1 MIPLR
6 IIGQDPPVRP
16 RNSQPTGFNLWGY
29 GFRPFFL
36 LGSATSSVLLAVWLF
51 SLASIR
57 NLSPGLSGPLW
68 HAHEMYFGF
77 TVAIVAGFLLTA
89 VPNWT
94 GIPTPRGRPL
104 AALTLTWLLGRL
116 ASWQGS
122 EMAWVDLAFLP
133 LLATVLSGPLVR
145 ARKLNNLVFLPV
157 LGWLTLANGVFW
169 WGIQNQQLEVSRNA
183 LSATLFAI
191 LTLIAVI
198 GGRVIPFFTEKAID
212 GYRSQKWPMLEVACG
227 ISLLVAAGVELLP
240 DLTSS
245 SRAALLLGL
254 AALHLIRWLRWWH
267 AKVVSVPL
275 LWVLYAGYAFL
286 PLGLSMKALVWLG
299 MGTPT
304 AATHALTAGCIGVMC
319 LGMMAR
325 VALGH
330 SGRPLKPHPIIV
342 GSFWLICLA
351 GGVRSLIP
359 FFWPQHSW
367 SAWWLAG
374 TLWCLAFGLYAGI
387 YAPILTSPR
396 ADGKPG

>member
-6 IIGQDPPVRP
+6 IIGQDPPVKEIH
-16 RNSQPTGFNLWGY
+16 SQPSPFNLWGY

-36 LGSATSSVLLAVWLF
+36 LGSAAASALMALWLF

-57 NLSPGLSGPLW
+57 NLSPALSGPLW

-77 TVAIVAGFLLTA
+77 TVAIIAGFLLTA

-104 AALTLTWLLGRL
+104 AALVLTWFLGRL

-122 EMAWVDLAFLP
+122 PLAWVDLAFLP
-133 LLATVLSGPLVR
+133 LLAMVLAGPLVR

-157 LGWLTLANGVFW
+157 LGWLAMANTVFW
-169 WGIQNQQLEVSRNA
+169 WGIHQQQIELSRHA
-183 LSATLFAI
+183 LSATLYAI
-191 LTLIAVI
+191 LTLIAII
-198 GGRVIPFFTEKAID
+198 GGRVIPFFTEKAIE
-212 GYRSQKWPMLEVACG
+212 GYTSSKWVVLEVACG
-227 ISLLVAAGVELLP
+227 MSLVVAAVAEIQP
-240 DLTSS
+240 NWPASMRALTFF
-245 SRAALLLGL
+245 AL
-254 AALHLIRWLRWWH
+254 AAVHLARWLRWWD
-267 AKVVSVPL
+267 AQVLTVPL
-275 LWVLYAGYAFL
+275 LWILYLGYAFL
-286 PLGLSMKALVWLG
+286 PLGLTMKGLVWLG
-299 MGTPT
+299 IGTPS

-330 SGRPLKPHPIIV
+330 SGRPLQTRPAIV
-342 GSFWLICLA
+342 ASFVLICLA

-359 FFWPQHSW
+359 FFWPQYSW

-374 TLWCLAFGLYAGI
+374 TLWCAAFALYAGV